1 MLALVAGVVHAGVAE
16 AKGTATKATSTKPT
30 AKTTSTK
37 PTKNRSKKR
46 SRKKPREK
54 VVSRIP
60 TKATLA
66 HTENMPHGYAWPP
79 SKQMRAA
86 EKVCEAQLDELGVP
100 HKPTATEGRIADP
113 LIVTDASGAMKL
125 GGIDYIAAWRQG
137 PQKVDCQLALA
148 LEKFGHE
155 LYDLGV
161 RQVKFGSIYR
171 WTNVRVNGKT
181 RPFLSRHALGIA
193 MDIVSFIDDAG
204 REANV
209 KKDYPTGDPL
219 LLGIETAV
227 NASGKFRILLTPKND
242 PISHSDHFHLEVAVD
257 FTAKQP

>member
-1 MLALVAGVVHAGVAE
+1 MSRALLVLALGAGVVYARAAD
-16 AKGTATKATSTKPT
+16 AKRIATKPT
-30 AKTTSTK
+30 TT
-37 PTKNRSKKR
+37 KK
-46 SRKKPREK
+46 SAKKPREK

-66 HTENMPHGYAWPP
+66 HNENMPHGYAWPP
-79 SKQMRAA
+79 TRQMRAA
-86 EKVCEAQLDELGVP
+86 EKACEAQLDVLGVP
-100 HKPTATEGRIADP
+100 HKPTTTEGRIADP
-113 LIVTDASGAMKL
+113 LIVADASGAMKL

-148 LEKFGHE
+148 LAQFGHE

-161 RQVKFGSIYR
+161 RQVTFGSIYR

-209 KKDYPTGDPL
+209 KQDYPTGDPL

-257 FTAKQP
+257 YTATPR